1 MCSVPSARHIGRQE
15 ARLQALGVGRAQ
27 VRLQL
32 VSWGLSEGLSESSEL
47 MLEAGAVP
55 PESRP
60 DGHTPRTLRLEL
72 PG

>member
-1 MCSVPSARHIGRQE
+1 MCFVPSECSVGRQQ
-15 ARLQALGVGRAQ
+15 ARLQVLGVGRAQ

-32 VSWGLSEGLSESSEL
+32 VSWGLSEGPSASSEL

-60 DGHTPRTLRLEL
+60 DGHTPPSLRLEL